1 MRYNVRRK
9 ECVRLLSCEN
19 RVGLRGRAMA
29 DRRAIRLQAEQ
40 LSVAKRKS
48 VLRSFREIQFH
59 RQLESLFTAMDPDLK
74 VAVVHGRDEFGKDL
88 VVVRD
93 DAFGTT
99 ANAVV
104 VKKGDVTAKSAGP
117 IADIKDQVAMAI
129 SHPAELP
136 HRVARVPISE
146 VWVVI
151 LGNISGNA
159 RERLEREY
167 KGTALKFFDLDRLV
181 DDFTEHFPEVY
192 FGGQTMDYMLETI
205 EELEAAHLFAS
216 KNLSLS
222 ECFVGPY
229 VVKSRVAVDD
239 CGDALP
245 IVLRERKLPFQRF
258 GEVGLSEKR
267 VVLVGDAGG
276 GKSTA
281 LRKLAIDGLREAVEE
296 LKSDAGIGTAT
307 VPLFC
312 TARDFASCG
321 TADDFDQNVV
331 ATAALPENLHVGA
344 LLVDGLDEVPVEERI
359 RVLELAKSIA
369 DDRDYNVVVSSRRID
384 LLREPLEEWITYEL
398 MPLEFGQAMGLFERI
413 IDSSQTLG
421 VLKEGLEHVS
431 GSLDL
436 TPMSLLL
443 LLELAE
449 RYHEIPASVT
459 ELYDRYA
466 DQVLGKYDREKGI
479 EVLFE
484 YEMKKRFLG
493 EMAYKEL
500 VCKNRLD
507 MPYAD
512 FATFGAQYFMAYDWD
527 SESWDP
533 LVHELER
540 ACILRVDPSGLVQ
553 FRHRSFAEF
562 FSAYYLGLETG
573 DIEDVNVRAT
583 DLYFDPVWSDVA
595 FYFFGLRKALS
606 ADILSSIFDRDDTTP
621 MGLMSK
627 FGVGRL
633 LQAAWHSKADV
644 KREGLDRASR
654 YAVPVRKD
662 FMDWASKSK
671 KPIPPIV
678 GDFMLL
684 SMSMSSFRSAF
695 LRSQTAALLG
705 REIPPTE
712 DELIPALCLFAGL
725 ERSLDS
731 AEREALLDKFLVL
744 LGRVSDKSLEA
755 RGLVYLLVLTD
766 EDGGARKA
774 VQSRWKRFSGK
785 YRAVCRGILPPQPAR
800 ADHKRKRD

>member
-1 MRYNVRRK
+1 MV
-9 ECVRLLSCEN
+9 
-19 RVGLRGRAMA
+19 

-40 LSVAKRKS
+40 VSVAKRKN
-48 VLRSFREIQFH
+48 VLRAFRETQFH
-59 RQLESLFTAMDPDLK
+59 RQLESLFGAMDPNLK
-74 VAVVHGRDEFGKDL
+74 VSVVHGPDEFGKDL

-93 DAFGTT
+93 DAFGAT
-99 ANAVV
+99 ANAVI
-104 VKKGDVTAKSAGP
+104 VKKGDVTGNAAGP
-117 IADIKDQVAMAI
+117 IADIRDQMHMAI

-136 HRVARVPISE
+136 DRLAKVPVSE
-146 VWVVI
+146 VWIVI
-151 LGNISGNA
+151 VGKISGNA
-159 RERLEREY
+159 RERLEREF

-181 DDFTEHFPEVY
+181 DDFTEHFPEVF

-205 EELEAAHLFAS
+205 EKLEAAHLFAS
-216 KNLSLS
+216 KDLSLS

-239 CGDALP
+239 CGEALP

-267 VVLVGDAGG
+267 VVLIGDAGS

-281 LRKLAIDGLREAVEE
+281 LRKLAIDGLRQAVEN
-296 LKSDAGIGTAT
+296 LKGDTGVGTAT

-312 TARDFASCG
+312 TARDFASCY
-321 TADDFDQNVV
+321 DPNDFDQNVV
-331 ATAALPENLHVGA
+331 VTAAMPESLAVGA
-344 LLVDGLDEVPVEERI
+344 LLIDGLDEVPVDERVRI
-359 RVLELAKSIA
+359 LELAKLMA
-369 DDRDYNVVVSSRRID
+369 DQRDYSVVVSSRRID
-384 LLREPLEEWITYEL
+384 LLREPVEGWTTYEL
-398 MPLEFGQAMGLFERI
+398 MPLEFGQAMGLFEKI
-413 IDSSQTLG
+413 IDSGSTLG
-421 VLKEGLEHVS
+421 VLKEGLEHVG

-436 TPMSLLL
+436 TPLSLLL

-493 EMAYKEL
+493 EMAYREL

-512 FATFGAQYFMAYDWD
+512 FAAFGAEYFTAYDWD
-527 SESWDP
+527 PDSWEP

-540 ACILRVDPSGLVQ
+540 ACILRVDSGGLVQ

-562 FSAYYLGLETG
+562 FSAYYLGLDTG
-573 DIEDVNVRAT
+573 DIGDVNDRAT
-583 DLYFDPVWSDVA
+583 DLYFDSVWSDVA
-595 FYFFGLRKALS
+595 FYFFGLRKTLS
-606 ADILSSIFDRDDTTP
+606 ADILDSIFDRDDSTP
-621 MGLMSK
+621 MGLISK

-633 LQAAWHSKADV
+633 LQAAWHTKSDI
-644 KREGLDRASR
+644 KRDGLDRASR
-654 YAVPVRKD
+654 YAVPVRND
-662 FMDWASKSK
+662 FMEWASKSR

-695 LRSQTAALLG
+695 LKNQTAALLE

-731 AEREALLDKFLVL
+731 AERDALLDKFLTL

-774 VQSRWKRFSGK
+774 VQSRWKHFSGK
-785 YRAVCRGILPPQPAR
+785 YGAVCRGILPPAPAR
-800 ADHKRKRD
+800 ADHKRKRN